1 MNQEPTPSRANGS
14 IRGFERPTIRQLH
27 DYQRATKPLF
37 DLLGRIMDNLKF
49 SVHIDPT
56 GERPP
61 EIFYE
66 WTAEALKAKE
76 QIEEAVVCIYKKC
89 FGHDRTSQ
97 A

>member
-1 MNQEPTPSRANGS
+1 
-14 IRGFERPTIRQLH
+14 
-27 DYQRATKPLF
+27 
-37 DLLGRIMDNLKF
+37 MDNLKF